1 MHERLHR
8 VYVRVM
14 GGLNGRCA
22 RSEMAVL
29 AMANPGRFGGG
40 LSRSTLKA
48 FGADVQCNL
57 RQPALIRAEGML
69 QHVDEAV
76 RRLAS

>member
-1 MHERLHR
+1 MAAETAPSSATRFDHGPTNAPKTMDESLHR

-29 AMANPGRFGGG
+29 AMAKSRTVWGGVV
-40 LSRSTLKA
+40 T
-48 FGADVQCNL
+48 
-57 RQPALIRAEGML
+57 
-69 QHVDEAV
+69 
-76 RRLAS
+76 